1 MTNLNK
7 VLLFGVGIL
16 VVVFLIFS
24 GKMVENVDNG
34 EIVVIQGVTGNMF
47 VYDQPGPVV
56 QNFGTATHYKKSNQ
70 FWFSKDKEEGSDA
83 DQSIKVRFNDGGHAN
98 ISGSVRWNM
107 PVDHAAILKLH
118 TDFASQ
124 SAVEQQLIKQTLT
137 KAIYMTG
144 PVMSS
149 QESYASKRN
158 DLISYIEDQAAEGVY
173 KTYSHEVKI
182 KDELSAAEKTVTVV
196 TVMEKDGKQLRQEVS
211 PLKKYS
217 IAISGLAINS
227 IDYDKTVE
235 VQIQTQQSATMQV
248 QTAMANSKKAEQD
261 AITTELQG
269 KAAATKARWEI
280 EVLKSKA
287 VTQAEADL
295 AVQDLATKQ
304 AKLYKEQQILEG
316 EGDAAKQ
323 RLIMQANGALDQK
336 LDAYIKV
343 QKFWAD
349 AFANCKQP
357 LVPQIQTGGNTS
369 GSNGALNFADLMSM
383 KAAKDL
389 ALDMKNK

>member
-1 MTNLNK
+1 MNLK
-7 VLLFGVGIL
+7 KLMLLGIGVLV
-16 VVVFLIFS
+16 LIFAFTA
-24 GKMVENVDNG
+24 GKIVENVDNG
-34 EIVVIQGVTGNMF
+34 EIVVIQSVGGTVNI
-47 VYDQPGPVV
+47 YDTPGPVG
-56 QNFGTATHYKKSNQ
+56 QWFGNATHYKKSNQ
-70 FWFSKDKEEGSDA
+70 FWFSKDNTEGNDV

-107 PVDHAAILKLH
+107 PVDHTAILKLH

-124 SAVEQQLIKQTLT
+124 QAIEQQLIKQTLT
-137 KAIYMTG
+137 KAVYMTG

-149 QESYASKRN
+149 QESYAAKRN

-173 KTYSHEVKI
+173 KTWSHEVKT
-182 KDELSAAEKTVTVV
+182 KDDLSGVEKTVTVV
-196 TVMEKDGKQLRQEVS
+196 TVVEKDGKVVRQEVS
-211 PLKKYS
+211 PLKKYAV
-217 IAISGLAINS
+217 AINGLAINS

-235 VQIQTQQSATMQV
+235 AQIAAQQQATMQV

-269 KAAATKARWEI
+269 KAAAAKAKWEQ
-280 EVLKSKA
+280 EVIKA
-287 VTQAEADL
+287 KNVTLAESNL

-304 AKLYKEQQILEG
+304 AVLYKQQQILEG

-336 LDAYIKV
+336 LEAYKYSQKV
-343 QKFWAD
+343 WAD
-349 AFANCKQP
+349 AFGKYQGSI
-357 LVPQIQTGGNTS
+357 VPQISTGGSNS
-369 GSNGALNFADLMSM
+369 GNGALNFAELMSM

-389 ALDMKNK
+389 SLDLKNK